1 MQNTVTQGDQ
11 VFINVELLSEAIA
24 TIKENLQKLYAG
36 EEQFVLGGQ
45 TVAAGLVL
53 YITERLTEEK

>member
-24 TIKENLQKLYAG
+24 TIKENLQKLDAG
-36 EEQFVLGGQ
+36 EEQ
-45 TVAAGLVL
+45 
-53 YITERLTEEK
+53 

>member
-24 TIKENLQKLYAG
+24 TIKENLMKLYAG
-36 EEQFVLGGQ
+36 EEQ
-45 TVAAGLVL
+45 
-53 YITERLTEEK
+53 

>member
-24 TIKENLQKLYAG
+24 TIKENLMKLYAG
-36 EEQFVLGGQ
+36 EEQFVFGGQ